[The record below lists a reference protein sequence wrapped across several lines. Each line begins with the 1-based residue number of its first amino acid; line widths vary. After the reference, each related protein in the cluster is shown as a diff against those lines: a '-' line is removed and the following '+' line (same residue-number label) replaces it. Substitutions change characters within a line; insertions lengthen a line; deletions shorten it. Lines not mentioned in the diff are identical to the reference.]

1 MSKDELTDLLKRADY
16 LEQLQNALALA
27 SQHNQH
33 LILLQV
39 DCDRLLHINNTYGHV
54 VGDAFIRSVG
64 AALERAFS
72 ADSIVARTGGDEF
85 AAVISNQP
93 VEAVLARVEAMLAA
107 IGEQPLEFEN
117 KGQPTLI
124 PIHAS
129 AGLVF
134 LPAGDANA
142 SIDELSRKAYEALL
156 TAKEAGG
163 GVARVYSEAEERD
176 ALTATLKRY
185 GLFAQFDHARQLA
198 DQAHNCMAV
207 IDFDVDEFDSINK
220 QFGRYTGD
228 VVLRRVATA
237 LTNNFK
243 EIGSVGRYSGDQ
255 FVVILP
261 DNRAENAFILAE
273 EVRRAIEDTPVEV
286 HVGSQKTHLTIHISG
301 GVAEY
306 PTDGADWQSLFRKA
320 DEALYR
326 AKRQGRNRICLPVS
340 SQMVTKTSHF
350 TQVQLEKL
358 SELAKKS
365 GKTEAHLL
373 REALDDLL
381 NKYEPV

>member
-1 MSKDELTDLLKRADY
+1 MKDELTGLLKRAEY

-27 SQHNQH
+27 SLQNQH

-39 DCDRLLHINNTYGHV
+39 DCDHLLHINNTYGHV
-54 VGDAFIRSVG
+54 TGDEFIHAVG
-64 AALERAFS
+64 AALDRGFS
-72 ADSIVARTGGDEF
+72 ADSIVGRTGGDEF
-85 AAVISNQP
+85 AVVITNQP
-93 VEAVLARVEAMLAA
+93 VEAVLPRVEAMLAA
-107 IGEQPLEFEN
+107 LQEHPLAGEHE
-117 KGQPTLI
+117 GQPVQI
-124 PIHAS
+124 SISAS

-134 LPAGDANA
+134 LPAGNANA
-142 SIDELSRKAYEALL
+142 TIDELSRQAYEALL

-198 DQAHNCMAV
+198 DQARSCMAV
-207 IDFDVDEFDSINK
+207 IDFDVDDFDSINK

-228 VVLRRVATA
+228 EVLRRVAA
-237 LTNNFK
+237 SLTNNFK
-243 EIGSVGRYSGDQ
+243 EIGVVARYSGDQ
-255 FVVILP
+255 FVVLLP
-261 DNRAENAFILAE
+261 DSRAETAFILAE
-273 EVRRAIEDTPVEV
+273 EVRRAIEDTPVDV
-286 HVGSQKTHLTIHISG
+286 QVGSQKTHLTIHVSG

-306 PTDGADWQSLFRKA
+306 PSDGTDWQNLFRKA

-326 AKRQGRNRICLPVS
+326 AKRQGRNRVCLPVS

-350 TQVQLEKL
+350 TQIQLEKL
-358 SELAKKS
+358 AELAKKT

-373 REALDDLL
+373 RESLDDLL
-381 NKYEPV
+381 NKYEPD